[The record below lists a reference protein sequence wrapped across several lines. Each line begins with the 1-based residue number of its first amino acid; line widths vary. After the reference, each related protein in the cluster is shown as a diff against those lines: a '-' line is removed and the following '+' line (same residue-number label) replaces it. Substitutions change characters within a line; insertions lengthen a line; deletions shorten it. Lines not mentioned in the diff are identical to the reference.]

1 MFNCDIVCS
10 IDMVE
15 IQLHLC
21 AVHLSIDPL
30 LSSNI
35 PKGFQSW
42 SMAKCHACSLQNTH
56 LPEYLD
62 WSTKLLS
69 WPWKSARR
77 GTATSLCISQLLHPT
92 SGIPGVN
99 EHGCVWKCGITW
111 YNPKMAILTAR
122 MIGATARFWGTQN
135 FRGWILGVPEPPRI
149 QNRDVNNGFFNTTI
163 SGIKWSAW
171 WLSLVSIMNH

>member
-1 MFNCDIVCS
+1 MRSPLVHRSPVVFKYTQRIPELVYGKVPCLLTAKYTSPWIPRLKHEAAKLALEKCS
-10 IDMVE
+10 ERDRNFS
-15 IQLHLC
+15 LHF
-21 AVHLSIDPL
+21 STS
-30 LSSNI
+30 SSNLWN
-35 PKGFQSW
+35 SW
-42 SMAKCHACSLQNTH
+42 SQ
-56 LPEYLD
+56 
-62 WSTKLLS
+62 W
-69 WPWKSARR
+69 
-77 GTATSLCISQLLHPT
+77 
-92 SGIPGVN
+92 
-99 EHGCVWKCGITW
+99 HGCVWKCGITW